1 MKPNYLQTIEQGFV
15 FSQIEFIE
23 PLKIYDFW
31 KTKKVSKVY
40 ENSFVSND
48 SIFIKEVLYKTAQD
62 FYIHLQ
68 NKSHDEFLMT
78 IYYKIEQENELKLF
92 IKNLFKQIQNATN

>member
-15 FSQIEFIE
+15 FSQIEFVQ

-40 ENSFVSND
+40 
-48 SIFIKEVLYKTAQD
+48 
-62 FYIHLQ
+62 
-68 NKSHDEFLMT
+68 
-78 IYYKIEQENELKLF
+78 
-92 IKNLFKQIQNATN
+92 